1 MSTFDLL
8 NKKTLHFSFK
18 RCYNDD
24 NSKFNFKII
33 IERDCY
39 SIDNLSMIDMFPDL
53 LHDFEHINID
63 LAEHHYSVYTH
74 TSNYMYDNNSSGLV
88 DYLNYVKKFILVFG
102 DIASFDSL

>member
-18 RCYNDD
+18 RCYNQD
-24 NSKFNFKII
+24 NTQFNIKVT

-39 SIDNLSMIDMFPDL
+39 SVDNLSMTDIFPDL
-53 LHDFEHINID
+53 LYDFEHIHMD
-63 LAEHHYSVYTH
+63 LAEHHYCIYTH
-74 TSNYMYDNNSSGLV
+74 TSNTMYDNNSSGLIE
-88 DYLNYVKKFILVFG
+88 YFNYVRKFILVFG